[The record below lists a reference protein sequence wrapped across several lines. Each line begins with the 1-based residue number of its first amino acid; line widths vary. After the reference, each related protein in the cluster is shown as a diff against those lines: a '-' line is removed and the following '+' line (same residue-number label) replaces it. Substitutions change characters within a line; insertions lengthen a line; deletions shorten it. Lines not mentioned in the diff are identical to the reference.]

1 MRCRSFVLAFNAI
14 SILIFFL
21 LLSYTMHVEGR
32 PVPQGHSF
40 EWEKGVTLNIRQA
53 RSGPSNR
60 GRGHWYLRASIPVL
74 NHLFYLLIV
83 FFLQFFCVLLI
94 ESDIYT
100 DSLNQTRKLYDAYAV
115 KNAGETL
122 SSYNMVIPS
131 LDLFCDLDIFEC
143 NL

>member
-60 GRGHWYLRASIPVL
+60 GR
-74 NHLFYLLIV
+74 
-83 FFLQFFCVLLI
+83 

-115 KNAGETL
+115 KNVGETL
-122 SSYNMVIPS
+122 SSYNMNKSSPI
-131 LDLFCDLDIFEC
+131 DFIHDI
-143 NL
+143 NLNEMLGFPPA

>member
-40 EWEKGVTLNIRQA
+40 EWEKGVALNIRQA

-60 GRGHWYLRASIPVL
+60 GQSH
-74 NHLFYLLIV
+74 
-83 FFLQFFCVLLI
+83 
-94 ESDIYT
+94 IYT

-115 KNAGETL
+115 KNVGETL

-131 LDLFCDLDIFEC
+131 LDLFCDLDTRM
-143 NL
+143 